1 MVDALGWKCR
11 SRAAC
16 FQSMTSVEGREAQV
30 RERFKLLRA
39 VLDERQT
46 RLWAA
51 AEATALGYGGGAI
64 VTRATGI
71 RSKRISRGRTDIEE
85 LQREPV
91 AEKARDQ
98 RVRRQGGG
106 RKSLEESDP
115 TVWRDLEA
123 LVEPLTRGDPALC
136 ANVA

>member
-1 MVDALGWKCR
+1 
-11 SRAAC
+11 
-16 FQSMTSVEGREAQV
+16 MTSVEGREAQV